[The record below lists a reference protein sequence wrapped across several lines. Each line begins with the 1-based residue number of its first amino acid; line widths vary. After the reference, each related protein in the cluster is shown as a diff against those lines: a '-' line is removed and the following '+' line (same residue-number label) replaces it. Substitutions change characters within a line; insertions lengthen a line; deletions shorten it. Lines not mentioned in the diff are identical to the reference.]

1 MNMKKR
7 NIFLMTLLVA
17 FVTFNVNA
25 QTKLVEEVKAEP
37 GKAVIAYKK
46 YVLPNGLKVIVHEDH
61 SDPIVHVEITYHVG
75 SARETPGRSGFA
87 HFFEHMMFQGS
98 ENVADEEHFKIVNGS
113 GGQMNGTTNR
123 DRTNYF
129 ETLPSNQLET
139 ALWLEADRMGFLLNA
154 VTKEKFET
162 QRSTVKNEK
171 DQRYSSSYGMVGEV
185 KDQLLYPEGHSY
197 SWPTIGYVDDLDS
210 AKMDD
215 LKNFFMKWYGP
226 NNAILVVAGDV
237 NTADVLKMTEKYFG
251 PINKGPAVYKQVP
264 RRIILPDNKY
274 RTVTDN
280 VFLPLTYM
288 VIPTVP
294 RLHRDEPALDLLSSL
309 MAQGKNSIFYKKMVD
324 TDHALQATINHPTSE
339 LSGEFSF
346 QVVTYPGTSLKET
359 RELIQQTILDFET
372 KGFTDEDLKRVKTSM
387 TSSLVNSLES
397 IGGKASF
404 LTSYEMLASGKGMNL
419 QKEIDRYNSL
429 TKEEIWTVYKRYIK
443 NKKAAIVTVI
453 RDPSLNDP
461 NAEKKAYVS
470 VNPYSNVDVSKV
482 KSLYEGLSYTRP
494 VDDFDRSKRPEV
506 GAPKPVVVPEFY
518 NAEMANGIK
527 IIGTKTME
535 SPKITLSFNIKGGHL
550 LEDGKTFP
558 HGTAIL
564 TAEMLNEGTQKYTSA
579 EISAKLDLMGSNV
592 SFRSGRTSSN
602 VYIRCYK
609 NKLAETLELLE
620 QKMFMP
626 NFDEKDFDRLKKQL
640 LESINNQT
648 TNAGQMA
655 SKSFSKL
662 LYGDESPLGTSSATY
677 NTVSKI
683 DLNDVVKFHSDFYSP
698 DLTNIVVVGDISK
711 EEILANL
718 SFLESWKK
726 KEVTFPSVEELPE
739 WKTTQVF
746 LVNKMYA
753 KQSQIRIGNK
763 SLPYDAYGDYFKT
776 TIMNY
781 ALGGAFNSRIN
792 LNLREDKGWTY
803 GARTFYT
810 ANFENY
816 PGYFAFSSGV
826 KTESTDSAIKE
837 VMTEIEKYRKFGLTE
852 DELIFTKGSMVS
864 SDALRYETSGQKAGF
879 LNSILSRDLDKDYRQ
894 KQNEIVSNI
903 TLEEINEIA
912 KKYLKP
918 EQMTILVVGSS
929 YDVKDKLEDLGYGK
943 VQELDNEGE
952 GKKKIYSAKDDVM
965 SNLTEETL
973 MTGKVN
979 NLNSRNSFNLLVS
992 SAVVE
997 LDITDPKLEDG
1008 DVIDIFVNGKA
1019 VLKDY
1024 KVLKAVKTI
1033 KVTLPSAKNIVTI
1046 IAKGEGADAPCT
1058 AKVVLRDGVKSYEMI
1073 VKLGKSESANLII
1086 TK

>member
-1 MNMKKR
+1 MKKR
-7 NIFLMTLLVA
+7 NIFLMALLVA
-17 FVTFNVNA
+17 FVTFNVSA
-25 QTKLVEEVKAEP
+25 QTKLVEEVKEEP
-37 GKAVIAYKK
+37 GKSVIPYKK
-46 YVLPNGLKVIVHEDH
+46 YVLPNGLKVIIHEDH
-61 SDPIVHVEITYHVG
+61 SDPIVHVELTYHVG

-129 ETLPSNQLET
+129 ETLPSHQLET

-171 DQRYSSSYGMVGEV
+171 DQRYSTSYGMVGEV

-197 SWPTIGYVDDLDS
+197 SWPTIGYVDDLD
-210 AKMDD
+210 AATMDD

-226 NNAILVVAGDV
+226 NNAILVVTGDV
-237 NTADVLKMTEKYFG
+237 NTAEVLKMTEKYFG
-251 PINKGPAVYKQVP
+251 PISKGPAVYKQVP
-264 RRIILPDNKY
+264 RRVILPDNKF
-274 RTVTDN
+274 RTVTDD

-294 RLHRDEPALDLLSSL
+294 RLHKDEAALDLLSSL
-309 MAQGKNSIFYKKMVD
+309 MAEGKNSIFYKKLVK
-324 TDHALQATINHPTSE
+324 TDHALQASVNHPTFE

-372 KGFTDEDLKRVKTSM
+372 EGFTDEDLKRVKASM

-397 IGGKASF
+397 IKGKASF

-429 TKEEIWTVYKRYIK
+429 TKEEIWTAYKRYVK

-453 RDPSLNDP
+453 RDPSLSDP
-461 NAEKKAYVS
+461 NAEKKSYVS
-470 VNPYSNVDVSKV
+470 VNPYANVDVSKA
-482 KSLYEGLSYTRP
+482 KALYEGLSYTRA
-494 VDDFDRSKRPEV
+494 VDDFDRSKRPTV
-506 GAPKPVVVPEFY
+506 GAPKPVVVPEFF

-527 IIGTKTME
+527 IIGTNTKE
-535 SPKITLSFNIKGGHL
+535 SPKVTISFSIKGGHL
-550 LEDGKTFP
+550 LEDGKVFP

-564 TAEMLNEGTQKYTSA
+564 TADMLNEGTQKYTSE
-579 EISAKLDLMGSNV
+579 EISAKLDLLGSDIR
-592 SFRSGRTSSN
+592 FGSGKTNSN
-602 VYIRCYK
+602 IYVRCYK
-609 NKLAETLELLE
+609 DKLDETLELLE
-620 QKMFMP
+620 QKLFMP
-626 NFDEKDFDRLKKQL
+626 NFDEKDFDRVKKQI

-662 LYGDESPLGTSSATY
+662 LYGDDSPLGTSSATY
-677 NTVSKI
+677 ATVSKV
-683 DLNDVVKFHSDFYSP
+683 DLEDVVKFHSDVYSP
-698 DLTNIVVVGDISK
+698 DLTNIVVVGDITK
-711 EEILANL
+711 EEVLSKLA
-718 SFLESWKK
+718 FLESWKK
-726 KEVTFPSVEELPE
+726 KDVTFPSVEDLPE
-739 WKTTQVF
+739 WKTAQVF

-753 KQSQIRIGNK
+753 KQSQIRIGNR

-803 GARTFYT
+803 GARTFYVP
-810 ANFENY
+810 NFENY
-816 PGYFAFSSGV
+816 PGYFGFSAGV

-852 DELIFTKGSMVS
+852 DELAFTKGSMVS

-879 LNSILSRDLDKDYRQ
+879 LNAVLSRDLDKDYRQ
-894 KQNEIVSNI
+894 KQNDIVSNI
-903 TLEEINEIA
+903 TLEEINGIA

-918 EQMTILVVGSS
+918 EEMTILVVGSS
-929 YDVKDKLEDLGYGK
+929 YHVKDKLEELGYGK
-943 VQELDNEGE
+943 VQVLDNEGE
-952 GKKKIYSAKDDVM
+952 GKKKVYSAKEETK
-965 SNLTEETL
+965 SNLTESNLVSGE
-973 MTGKVN
+973 VN
-979 NLNSRNSFNLLVS
+979 RLNAKNSFNVLATS
-992 SAVVE
+992 SVVE
-997 LDITDPKLEDG
+997 LDITDPKIEDG
-1008 DVIDIFVNGKA
+1008 DVIDIFVNGIAIIKDYTVLKEVKTVKVTLSA
-1019 VLKDY
+1019 GENLVTLIAKDEGADEPCTAQVVLKD
-1024 KVLKAVKTI
+1024 
-1033 KVTLPSAKNIVTI
+1033 
-1046 IAKGEGADAPCT
+1046 GD
-1058 AKVVLRDGVKSYEMI
+1058 KSYNML
-1073 VKLGKSESANLII
+1073 VKLGKGESANLVI